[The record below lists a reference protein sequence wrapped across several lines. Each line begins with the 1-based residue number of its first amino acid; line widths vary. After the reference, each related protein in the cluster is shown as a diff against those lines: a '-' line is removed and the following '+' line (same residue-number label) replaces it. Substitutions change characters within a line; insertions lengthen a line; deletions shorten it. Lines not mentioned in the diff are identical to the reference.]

1 MRGEGGLTTLC
12 ERDCT
17 NKSKAG
23 IEPEIATDGNDSG
36 DDDDKMPLSMMAHET
51 QYANGFE
58 ANRKRLRQ

>member
-1 MRGEGGLTTLC
+1 MRSEGGLTTLC

-23 IEPEIATDGNDSG
+23 IEPEIATNGNNSG
-36 DDDDKMPLSMMAHET
+36 DDNDNVPLSMMADET

-58 ANRKRLRQ
+58 ANSKRLRQ

>member
-1 MRGEGGLTTLC
+1 MRSGGGLATLC

-23 IEPEIATDGNDSG
+23 IEPEIATNGNNSG
-36 DDDDKMPLSMMAHET
+36 DDDKVPLSMMADET

-58 ANRKRLRQ
+58 ANSKRLRQ